1 MMTYAPENLSDEQE
15 KQWAVQMMDSARS
28 SAECFEFFEFMAGHQ
43 FRNLLRTEQPLVPDE
58 STKLRLQKLIDQIPQ
73 NIPSVEYW

>member
-43 FRNLLRTEQPLVPDE
+43 FRT
-58 STKLRLQKLIDQIPQ
+58 S
-73 NIPSVEYW
+73 